1 MVSVLMHSSL
11 AGSRLGATARCSAA
25 RRAFA
30 PARAAAATTE
40 DLGFKTMRRGI
51 KEAAAESVLTPRFYT
66 TDFDE
71 MEELFSLERNPG
83 LPMEEFEAMLSEFKT
98 DYNQTHFVRN
108 ETFKKAADGIT
119 GDTRKI
125 FIEFLERSCTAE
137 FSGFL
142 LYKELGRRLKKTN
155 PVGAPLRTLLSWK
168 GRRRGCLSWPASC
181 LQLNREGFQERAAC

>member
-1 MVSVLMHSSL
+1 MVATMMSSSL
-11 AGSRLGATARCSAA
+11 LGSRLVAAPRC
-25 RRAFA
+25 RASRQA
-30 PARAAAATTE
+30 LGPVRAAAATSE

-51 KEAAAESVLTPRFYT
+51 KEAADETVLTPRFYT

-83 LPMEEFEAMLSEFKT
+83 LPMDEFDAMLSEFKT

-119 GDTRKI
+119 GETRKI

-155 PVGAPLRTLLSWK
+155 PVGVLSALACSLTVSLEVCWLRART
-168 GRRRGCLSWPASC
+168 
-181 LQLNREGFQERAAC
+181 